1 MHYRVEK
8 AVPGDADAIA
18 GFQEALVSETDHL
31 TPDLER
37 MRRGVRR
44 VFEDPSVGTYLVAR
58 TDDGAPIGCLLLQR
72 EWSDWRDAF
81 VWWIHSVY
89 VAPEYRNRGVLRSM
103 ITHAEEL
110 AREAGAAGLRLYV
123 EVDNAVAQTAY
134 RKVGL
139 TASYYDF
146 MEKMF

>member
-1 MHYRVEK
+1 MNYRVEK
-8 AVPGDADAIA
+8 AVADDAETIA
-18 GFQEALVSETDHL
+18 GFQEALVHETDHL

-44 VFEDPSVGTYLVAR
+44 VFEDSSIGTYLVAR
-58 TDDGAPIGCLLLQR
+58 TDTGAPIGCLLLQR

-89 VAPEYRNRGVLRSM
+89 VAPEHRQRGVLRNM
-103 ITHAEEL
+103 IVHAEEL
-110 AREAGAAGLRLYV
+110 ARESGAAGLRLYV
-123 EVDNAVAQTAY
+123 EVDNVTAQAAY